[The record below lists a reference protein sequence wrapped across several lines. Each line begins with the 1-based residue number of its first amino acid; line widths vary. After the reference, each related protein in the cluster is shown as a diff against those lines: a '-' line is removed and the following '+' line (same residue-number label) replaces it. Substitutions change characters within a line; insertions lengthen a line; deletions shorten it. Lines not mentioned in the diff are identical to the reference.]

1 MKAFGKDAS
10 QKTTAT
16 LPLAQRGNDTLIRV
30 ALVARPSGKAIDPT
44 TLEALHV
51 MVKSEQGTQCATIP
65 YTISNGELVVEV
77 TADISRLLG
86 LGVYTLI
93 VTGRTPDKDYDDGYH
108 DYEIV
113 APLCKVVKSATEATT
128 DGITAQAL
136 EALRGERGL
145 SAYELAVQDGF
156 KGTLQEWLA
165 SLVPAV
171 PTPTPTPAP
180 APAGD
185 VVSLEEFNK
194 LKDTVHSLS
203 VQQMPED
210 KLKAILSVI
219 NHMFFYVGEY
229 CSILGEGGGSEEL
242 GGERLERW
250 TRAMT
255 SDIVSLLGLDANSET
270 DVKDAERL
278 VPSYESATMMSSA
291 ISSTVGNYLKM
302 IEEEKKQAEAEAGQ
316 PQP

>member
-51 MVKSEQGTQCATIP
+51 RVKSEQGTQCATIP

-93 VTGRTPDKDYDDGYH
+93 VTGRTPDKDYADGYH

-113 APLCKVVKSATEATT
+113 APLCRVVKSDTEASTES
-128 DGITAQAL
+128 ITAQAL
-136 EALRGERGL
+136 VALRGERGL
-145 SAYELAVQDGF
+145 SAYELAVQEGF
-156 KGTLQEWLA
+156 KGTLQEWLK

-171 PTPTPTPAP
+171 PTPTPAP

-194 LKDTVHSLS
+194 LKDTVRSLS

-219 NHMFFYVGEY
+219 NNMFFYVGAY

-250 TRAMT
+250 VRAMT
-255 SDIVSLLGLDANSET
+255 SDIVSLLGLDANSE
-270 DVKDAERL
+270 KDMEDAKHL
-278 VPSYESATMMSSA
+278 VPSYESATMMFSA
-291 ISSTVGNYLKM
+291 ISSTVENYLKM
-302 IEEEKKQAEAEAGQ
+302 IEEEKKQAEAGQ

>member
-10 QKTTAT
+10 QKTTAA

-51 MVKSEQGTQCATIP
+51 RVKSEQGTQCATIP
-65 YTISNGELVVEV
+65 YAISNGELVVEV

-93 VTGRTPDKDYDDGYH
+93 VTGRTPDKDYADGYH

-113 APLCKVVKSATEATT
+113 APLCRVVKSATEATT
-128 DGITAQAL
+128 DSITAQAL

-156 KGTLQEWLA
+156 KGTLQEWLK

-171 PTPTPTPAP
+171 PTPTP

-194 LKDTVHSLS
+194 LKDTVRSLS

-219 NHMFFYVGEY
+219 NNMFFYVGEY
-229 CSILGEGGGSEEL
+229 CSILGEGGGSAEL
-242 GGERLERW
+242 GEDRLERW
-250 TRAMT
+250 VRAMT
-255 SDIVSLLGLDANSET
+255 SDIVTLLGLDANNELDKRT
-270 DVKDAERL
+270 AKDL
-278 VPSYESATMMSSA
+278 VPSYESASMVMMA
-291 ISSTVGNYLKM
+291 ISSTVENTIKAL
-302 IEEEKKQAEAEAGQ
+302 EEEKKQAEGSHS
-316 PQP
+316 

>member
-10 QKTTAT
+10 QKTTAA

-51 MVKSEQGTQCATIP
+51 RVKSEQGTQCATIP
-65 YTISNGELVVEV
+65 YAISNGELVVEV

-93 VTGRTPDKDYDDGYH
+93 VTGRTPDKDYADGYH

-113 APLCKVVKSATEATT
+113 APLCRVVKSATEATT
-128 DGITAQAL
+128 DSITAQAL
-136 EALRGERGL
+136 VALRGERGL

-156 KGTLQEWLA
+156 TGTLQEWLA
-165 SLVPAV
+165 SLVPV
-171 PTPTPTPAP
+171 VPTPAP

-194 LKDTVHSLS
+194 LKDTVRSLS

-229 CSILGEGGGSEEL
+229 CSILGEGGGSMEL
-242 GGERLERW
+242 GEDRLERW
-250 TRAMT
+250 VRAMT
-255 SDIVSLLGLDANSET
+255 SDIVTLLGLDANNELDKRT
-270 DVKDAERL
+270 AKDL
-278 VPSYESATMMSSA
+278 VPSYESASMVMMA
-291 ISSTVGNYLKM
+291 ISSTVENTLKAL
-302 IEEEKKQAEAEAGQ
+302 EEEKKQAEGSHTEAQ
-316 PQP
+316 P

>member
-1 MKAFGKDAS
+1 MNAFGKGAC
-10 QKTTAT
+10 QKTTAA

-30 ALVARPSGKAIDPT
+30 ALVARPSGTAIDPT

-51 MVKSEQGTQCATIP
+51 RVKSEQGTQCATIP

-93 VTGRTPDKDYDDGYH
+93 VTGRTPDKDYADGYH

-128 DGITAQAL
+128 DSITAQAL
-136 EALRGERGL
+136 VALRGERGL

-171 PTPTPTPAP
+171 PTPTP

-194 LKDTVHSLS
+194 LKDTVRSLS
-203 VQQMPED
+203 VQQLPED

-219 NHMFFYVGEY
+219 NNMFLFTGTY
-229 CSILGEGGGSEEL
+229 IQ
-242 GGERLERW
+242 
-250 TRAMT
+250 
-255 SDIVSLLGLDANSET
+255 ANSQGAGSDEWSEA
-270 DVKDAERL
+270 VKPYRDKMVEGVLTLLNLDGSNEDNVKEAEQL
-278 VPSYESATMMSSA
+278 IPQYESAGMIFMGIA
-291 ISSTVGNYLKM
+291 ETVELYIKELKK
-302 IEEEKKQAEAEAGQ
+302 EEEKKQAEGSHSEAQ
-316 PQP
+316 P

>member
-1 MKAFGKDAS
+1 MKAFGKDC
-10 QKTTAT
+10 QKATAA

-51 MVKSEQGTQCATIP
+51 GVKSEQGTQGATIP

-93 VTGRTPDKDYDDGYH
+93 VTGRTPDKDYADGYH

-113 APLCKVVKSATEATT
+113 APLCKIVKSATEATT
-128 DGITAQAL
+128 DSITAQAL

-145 SAYELAVQDGF
+145 SAYELAVQNGF

-171 PTPTPTPAP
+171 PTPTP

-194 LKDTVHSLS
+194 LKDTVRSLS

-219 NHMFFYVGEY
+219 NNMFFYVGEY
-229 CSILGEGGGSEEL
+229 CSILGEGGGSAEL
-242 GGERLERW
+242 DEDHLQRW

-255 SDIVSLLGLDANSET
+255 SDIITLLGLDANS
-270 DVKDAERL
+270 KDDKATAKSL
-278 VPSYESATMMSSA
+278 VPSYESASLMFMA
-291 ISSTVGNYLKM
+291 ISSTVENTLKAL
-302 IEEEKKQAEAEAGQ
+302 EEEKKKQAEGSHS
-316 PQP
+316 

>member
-1 MKAFGKDAS
+1 MKAFGKDCQ
-10 QKTTAT
+10 QKSAA

-51 MVKSEQGTQCATIP
+51 RVKSEQGTQGATIP

-86 LGVYTLI
+86 LGLYTLI
-93 VTGRTPDKDYDDGYH
+93 VTGRTPDKDYADGYH

-128 DGITAQAL
+128 ESITAQAL
-136 EALRGERGL
+136 VALRGERGM
-145 SAYELAVQDGF
+145 SAYELAVQEGF

-171 PTPTPTPAP
+171 PTPTP

-194 LKDTVHSLS
+194 LKDTVRSLS
-203 VQQMPED
+203 VQQIPED

-219 NHMFFYVGEY
+219 NNMFFYVGEY
-229 CSILGEGGGSEEL
+229 CSIIGEGGGSAEL
-242 GGERLERW
+242 GEDRLQRW

-255 SDIVSLLGLDANSET
+255 SDIITLLGLDANSET
-270 DVKDAERL
+270 DKEDAEHL
-278 VPSYESATMMSSA
+278 VPSYESASMVMMA
-291 ISSTVGNYLKM
+291 ISSTVENYLKE
-302 IEEEKKQAEAEAGQ
+302 IEKEKKQAEGSHSEAQ
-316 PQP
+316 P

>member
-1 MKAFGKDAS
+1 MKAFGKDC
-10 QKTTAT
+10 QKTTAS

-51 MVKSEQGTQCATIP
+51 RVKSEQGTQGATIP

-93 VTGRTPDKDYDDGYH
+93 VTGRTPDKDYADGYH

-128 DGITAQAL
+128 DGITAQVL
-136 EALRGERGL
+136 EALRGDRGL
-145 SAYELAVQDGF
+145 SAYELAVQEGF
-156 KGTLQEWLA
+156 KGTLQEWLE

-171 PTPTPTPAP
+171 PTP

-185 VVSLEEFNK
+185 VVSLEEFKK
-194 LKDTVHSLS
+194 LKATVNSLS

-210 KLKAILSVI
+210 KLKAILSI
-219 NHMFFYVGEY
+219 IDNMFWFTGVYIEANAQGAGSDEWTEAIKPYRDKMV
-229 CSILGEGGGSEEL
+229 EGVLTLLNLDGSNE
-242 GGERLERW
+242 
-250 TRAMT
+250 
-255 SDIVSLLGLDANSET
+255 DN
-270 DVKDAERL
+270 VKEAERL
-278 VPSYESATMMSSA
+278 IPQYESAGTLFTGIGEA
-291 ISSTVGNYLKM
+291 VEEYIRQLK
-302 IEEEKKQAEAEAGQ
+302 EELKEEKKQAEGSHSEAQ
-316 PQP
+316 S

>member
-1 MKAFGKDAS
+1 MKPFGKGECP
-10 QKTTAT
+10 QKTAT

-51 MVKSEQGTQCATIP
+51 GVKSEQGTQCATIP

-93 VTGRTPDKDYDDGYH
+93 VTGRTPDKDYADGYH

-113 APLCKVVKSATEATT
+113 APLCRVVKSATEATT
-128 DGITAQAL
+128 DSITAQAL
-136 EALRGERGL
+136 QALRGERGL

-171 PTPTPTPAP
+171 PTPTP

-194 LKDTVHSLS
+194 LKATVNSLS
-203 VQQMPED
+203 VQQIPED
-210 KLKAILSVI
+210 KLKSILSVI
-219 NHMFFYVGEY
+219 NHMFFYVGAY

-242 GGERLERW
+242 GGERLDRW
-250 TRAMT
+250 AVAMT
-255 SDIVSLLGLDANSET
+255 SDIISLLGLDANSET
-270 DVKDAERL
+270 DMEKAKRL
-278 VPSYESATMMSSA
+278 IPNYESASAMFNA
-291 ISSTVGNYLKM
+291 ISSSIETYFKM
-302 IEEEKKQAEAEAGQ
+302 IEEEKKQAEGSHSEAQ
-316 PQP
+316 P

>member
-10 QKTTAT
+10 QKSTAT

-51 MVKSEQGTQCATIP
+51 RVKIEQGTQGATIP

-93 VTGRTPDKDYDDGYH
+93 VTGRTPDKDYADGYH

-156 KGTLQEWLA
+156 KGTLQEWLK
-165 SLVPAV
+165 SLVPEV
-171 PTPTPTPAP
+171 PTPAP

-194 LKDTVHSLS
+194 LKDTVRSLS

-219 NHMFFYVGEY
+219 NNMFFYVGEY

-242 GGERLERW
+242 DGERIQRW
-250 TRAMT
+250 VKAMT
-255 SDIVSLLGLDANSET
+255 SDIITLLGLDKNSAADKAT
-270 DVKDAERL
+270 AKDL
-278 VPSYESATMMSSA
+278 VPSYESASLMVVA
-291 ISSTVGNYLKM
+291 IDSFVQNTLKAL
-302 IEEEKKQAEAEAGQ
+302 EEEKKKQAEGSHS
-316 PQP
+316 

>member
-10 QKTTAT
+10 QKTTAA
-16 LPLAQRGNDTLIRV
+16 LPLAQRGNDTIIRV

-51 MVKSEQGTQCATIP
+51 RVKSEQGTQCATIP

-93 VTGRTPDKDYDDGYH
+93 VTGRTPDKDYADGYH

-113 APLCKVVKSATEATT
+113 APLCKVVKSATEANT
-128 DGITAQAL
+128 DSITAQAL
-136 EALRGERGL
+136 ETLRGERGL

-171 PTPTPTPAP
+171 PTPTP

-194 LKDTVHSLS
+194 LKYTVNSLS

-219 NHMFFYVGEY
+219 NHMFFYIGEY
-229 CSILGEGGGSEEL
+229 CSILGEGGGSAEL
-242 GGERLERW
+242 GEDRLQRW

-255 SDIVSLLGLDANSET
+255 SDIVSLLGLDANSEM
-270 DVKDAERL
+270 DVRDAERL

-291 ISSTVGNYLKM
+291 ISSTVATYLKM
-302 IEEEKKQAEAEAGQ
+302 IEEEKKQAEGSHSEAQ
-316 PQP
+316 P

>member
-1 MKAFGKDAS
+1 MKAFGKDC
-10 QKTTAT
+10 QKETAA
-16 LPLAQRGNDTLIRV
+16 LPIAQRGNDTLIRV

-51 MVKSEQGTQCATIP
+51 RVKSEQGTQCATIP

-93 VTGRTPDKDYDDGYH
+93 VTGRTPDKDYADGYH

-113 APLCKVVKSATEATT
+113 APLCRVVKSATEATT
-128 DGITAQAL
+128 DSITAQAL
-136 EALRGERGL
+136 EALRGKPGL
-145 SAYELAVQDGF
+145 SAYELAVQDGYQ
-156 KGTLQEWLA
+156 GTLQEWLA

-171 PTPTPTPAP
+171 PTP

-194 LKDTVHSLS
+194 LKDTVRSLS
-203 VQQMPED
+203 VQQLPED

-219 NHMFFYVGEY
+219 NNMFFYVGEY

-242 GGERLERW
+242 DGERIQRW
-250 TRAMT
+250 VKAMT
-255 SDIVSLLGLDANSET
+255 SDIITLLGLDANSE
-270 DVKDAERL
+270 DDKAIAKNL
-278 VPSYESATMMSSA
+278 VPSYESASLVMMA
-291 ISSTVGNYLKM
+291 ISSTVESYLKM
-302 IEEEKKQAEAEAGQ
+302 IEEEKKKQAEGSHS
-316 PQP
+316 

>member
-1 MKAFGKDAS
+1 MNAFGKGAC
-10 QKTTAT
+10 QKSTAT

-51 MVKSEQGTQCATIP
+51 MVKSEQGTQVATIP

-93 VTGRTPDKDYDDGYH
+93 VTGRTPDKDYADGYH

-113 APLCKVVKSATEATT
+113 APLCMVVKSATEATT
-128 DGITAQAL
+128 ESITAQVL
-136 EALRGERGL
+136 VALRGERGL
-145 SAYELAVQDGF
+145 SAYEQAVQEGF
-156 KGTLQEWLA
+156 NGTFQEWIK
-165 SLVPAV
+165 SLIPEV
-171 PTPTPTPAP
+171 PTPTP

-194 LKDTVHSLS
+194 LKATVNSLS
-203 VQQMPED
+203 IQQIPED
-210 KLKAILSVI
+210 KLKSILSVI

-229 CSILGEGGGSEEL
+229 CSILGEGGGSAEL
-242 GGERLERW
+242 GEDRLQRW

-255 SDIVSLLGLDANSET
+255 SDIVSLLGLDANSEM
-270 DVKDAERL
+270 DVRDAERL

-291 ISSTVGNYLKM
+291 ISSTVATYLKM
-302 IEEEKKQAEAEAGQ
+302 IEEEKKQSEAEAGQ

>member
-1 MKAFGKDAS
+1 MNAFGKGAC
-10 QKTTAT
+10 QKTTAM

-51 MVKSEQGTQCATIP
+51 RVKSEQGTQCATIP

-93 VTGRTPDKDYDDGYH
+93 VTGRTPDKDYADGYH

-128 DGITAQAL
+128 ESITAQAL

-145 SAYELAVQDGF
+145 SAYELAVQEGF
-156 KGTLQEWLA
+156 KGTLQEWLK

-171 PTPTPTPAP
+171 PTPAP

-194 LKDTVHSLS
+194 LKATVHSLS

-210 KLKAILSVI
+210 KLKAILSI
-219 NHMFFYVGEY
+219 IDNMFLFTGMYIQANGQGAGSDEWSEAVKPY
-229 CSILGEGGGSEEL
+229 RDKMIEGVLTLLNLDGSNE
-242 GGERLERW
+242 
-250 TRAMT
+250 
-255 SDIVSLLGLDANSET
+255 DN
-270 DVKDAERL
+270 VKEAEQL
-278 VPSYESATMMSSA
+278 IPQYESAGMIFMGIA
-291 ISSTVGNYLKM
+291 GVVEEYIKELKK
-302 IEEEKKQAEAEAGQ
+302 EEEKKQAEGTHSEG
-316 PQP
+316 

>member
-51 MVKSEQGTQCATIP
+51 RVKSEQGTQCATIP

-93 VTGRTPDKDYDDGYH
+93 VTGRTPDKDYADGYH

-128 DGITAQAL
+128 DSITAQAL

-171 PTPTPTPAP
+171 PTP

-210 KLKAILSVI
+210 KLKSILSVI

-229 CSILGEGGGSEEL
+229 CSIIGEGGGSAEL
-242 GGERLERW
+242 DEDRLQRW

-255 SDIVSLLGLDANSET
+255 SDIITLLGLDANNELDKRT
-270 DVKDAERL
+270 AKDL
-278 VPSYESATMMSSA
+278 VPSYESASLMMMA
-291 ISSTVGNYLKM
+291 IGSTVENTLKAL
-302 IEEEKKQAEAEAGQ
+302 EEEKKQAEGSHS
-316 PQP
+316 

>member
-1 MKAFGKDAS
+1 MNAFGKDAC

-51 MVKSEQGTQCATIP
+51 RVKSEQGTQDATIP
-65 YTISNGELVVEV
+65 YAISNGELVVEV

-93 VTGRTPDKDYDDGYH
+93 VTGRTPDKDYADGYH

-128 DGITAQAL
+128 DSITAQAL
-136 EALRGERGL
+136 VALRGERGL

-171 PTPTPTPAP
+171 PTPTP

-194 LKDTVHSLS
+194 LKDTVRSLS
-203 VQQMPED
+203 VQQLPED

-229 CSILGEGGGSEEL
+229 CSILGEGGGSDDL
-242 GGERLERW
+242 GSDRLERW
-250 TRAMT
+250 KRAMT
-255 SDIVSLLGLDANSET
+255 NDIVSLLGLDANSEM
-270 DVKDAERL
+270 DKRNAENL
-278 VPSYESATMMSSA
+278 VPSYESASMVMMA
-291 ISSTVGNYLKM
+291 ISSTVERYLM
-302 IEEEKKQAEAEAGQ
+302 EIEKEKEKKQAEGSHS
-316 PQP
+316 

>member
-10 QKTTAT
+10 QKTTAA

-30 ALVARPSGKAIDPT
+30 ALVARPSVRAIDPT

-51 MVKSEQGTQCATIP
+51 RVKSEQGTQCATIP

-93 VTGRTPDKDYDDGYH
+93 VTGRTPDKDYADGYH

-128 DGITAQAL
+128 DSITAQAL

-165 SLVPAV
+165 SLA
-171 PTPTPTPAP
+171 PTVPTPAP

-194 LKDTVHSLS
+194 LKATVNSLS

-210 KLKAILSVI
+210 KLKAILSI
-219 NHMFFYVGEY
+219 IDNMFLLTGVYIQANGQ
-229 CSILGEGGGSEEL
+229 GAGSDEWSEAVKPYRDKMIAGVL
-242 GGERLERW
+242 
-250 TRAMT
+250 T
-255 SDIVSLLGLDANSET
+255 LLNLDGSNE
-270 DVKDAERL
+270 DNVKEAEQL
-278 VPSYESATMMSSA
+278 IPQYESAGMIFMGIA
-291 ISSTVGNYLKM
+291 ETVELYIKELKK
-302 IEEEKKQAEAEAGQ
+302 EEEKKQAEGSHSEAQ
-316 PQP
+316 P

>member
-1 MKAFGKDAS
+1 MKAFGKDC
-10 QKTTAT
+10 QKETAT

-51 MVKSEQGTQCATIP
+51 RVKSEQGTQCATIP

-93 VTGRTPDKDYDDGYH
+93 VTGRTPDKDYADGYH

-128 DGITAQAL
+128 ESITAQVL
-136 EALRGERGL
+136 VALRGERGL
-145 SAYELAVQDGF
+145 SAYEQAVQEGF
-156 KGTLQEWLA
+156 KGTFQEWIK
-165 SLVPAV
+165 SLIPEV
-171 PTPTPTPAP
+171 PTPTP

-194 LKDTVHSLS
+194 LKDTVRSLS

-229 CSILGEGGGSEEL
+229 CSILGEGGGSAEL
-242 GGERLERW
+242 GEDRLERW
-250 TRAMT
+250 VRAMT
-255 SDIVSLLGLDANSET
+255 SDIVTLLGLDANNELDKRT
-270 DVKDAERL
+270 AKDL
-278 VPSYESATMMSSA
+278 VPSYESASMVMMA
-291 ISSTVGNYLKM
+291 IGSTVENTIKAL
-302 IEEEKKQAEAEAGQ
+302 EEEKKQAEGSHS
-316 PQP
+316 

>member
-1 MKAFGKDAS
+1 MKAFGKDC
-10 QKTTAT
+10 QKETAT

-51 MVKSEQGTQCATIP
+51 RVKSEQGTQCATIP

-93 VTGRTPDKDYDDGYH
+93 VTGRTPYKDYADGYH

-128 DGITAQAL
+128 ESITAQVL
-136 EALRGERGL
+136 VALRGERGL

-156 KGTLQEWLA
+156 KGTLQEWLK
-165 SLVPAV
+165 SLVPV
-171 PTPTPTPAP
+171 VPTPAP

-194 LKDTVHSLS
+194 LKDTVRSLS

-229 CSILGEGGGSEEL
+229 CSILGEGGGSDDL

-250 TRAMT
+250 VRAMT
-255 SDIVSLLGLDANSET
+255 SDIATLLGLDANSE
-270 DVKDAERL
+270 DDKAKAKYL
-278 VPSYESATMMSSA
+278 IPSYESASLVFMA
-291 ISSTVGNYLKM
+291 IGSTVENYLKM
-302 IEEEKKQAEAEAGQ
+302 IEEEKKRAEAEAGK

>member
-1 MKAFGKDAS
+1 MKAFGKDC
-10 QKTTAT
+10 QKAT
-16 LPLAQRGNDTLIRV
+16 VALPLAQRGNDTLIRV

-51 MVKSEQGTQCATIP
+51 RVKSEQGTQGATIP

-93 VTGRTPDKDYDDGYH
+93 VTGRTPDKDYADGYH

-128 DGITAQAL
+128 DSITAQAL
-136 EALRGERGL
+136 AALRGERGL

-165 SLVPAV
+165 SLVPVV
-171 PTPTPTPAP
+171 PTPTP

-194 LKDTVHSLS
+194 LKDTVRSLS

-210 KLKAILSVI
+210 KLKAVLSVI
-219 NHMFFYVGEY
+219 DNMFLFTGTYIQANGQGAGSDEWSEAVKPY
-229 CSILGEGGGSEEL
+229 RDKMVEGVLTLLNLDGSNE
-242 GGERLERW
+242 
-250 TRAMT
+250 
-255 SDIVSLLGLDANSET
+255 DN
-270 DVKDAERL
+270 VKEAEQL
-278 VPSYESATMMSSA
+278 IPQYESAGMIFMGIA
-291 ISSTVGNYLKM
+291 ETVELYIKELKK
-302 IEEEKKQAEAEAGQ
+302 EEEKKKAEGSHSEAQ
-316 PQP
+316 P

>member
-1 MKAFGKDAS
+1 MKAFGKDC
-10 QKTTAT
+10 QKETAA

-44 TLEALHV
+44 TLESLHV
-51 MVKSEQGTQCATIP
+51 RVKSEQGTQCATIP

-93 VTGRTPDKDYDDGYH
+93 VTGRTPDKDYADGYH

-113 APLCKVVKSATEATT
+113 APLCKVVKTATEATT

-156 KGTLQEWLA
+156 KGTLQEWLK

-171 PTPTPTPAP
+171 PTPTP

-194 LKDTVHSLS
+194 LKDTVRSLS

-210 KLKAILSVI
+210 KLKSILSVI
-219 NHMFFYVGEY
+219 NNMFFYVGEY
-229 CSILGEGGGSEEL
+229 CSILGEGGGSGDL
-242 GGERLERW
+242 DSDRLQRW

-255 SDIVSLLGLDANSET
+255 SDIITLLGLDANRE
-270 DVKDAERL
+270 DDKAIAKDL
-278 VPSYESATMMSSA
+278 VPSYESASLMAVA
-291 ISSTVGNYLKM
+291 IDSFVQNTLKAL
-302 IEEEKKQAEAEAGQ
+302 EEEKKKQAEGSHSEAQ
-316 PQP
+316 P

>member
-1 MKAFGKDAS
+1 MNAFGKGAC

-16 LPLAQRGNDTLIRV
+16 LPLAQRGNDTIIRV

-51 MVKSEQGTQCATIP
+51 GVKSEQGTQCATIP

-93 VTGRTPDKDYDDGYH
+93 VTGRTPDKDYADGYH

-128 DGITAQAL
+128 DIITAQAL
-136 EALRGERGL
+136 VALRGERGL
-145 SAYELAVQDGF
+145 SAYEQAVQEGF
-156 KGTLQEWLA
+156 KGTFQEWIK

-171 PTPTPTPAP
+171 PPPAP

-194 LKDTVHSLS
+194 LKDTVRSLS

-219 NHMFFYVGEY
+219 NNMFFYVGAY

-250 TRAMT
+250 VEAMT
-255 SDIVSLLGLDANSET
+255 SDIVTLLGLDANSE
-270 DVKDAERL
+270 DDKAKAKYL
-278 VPSYESATMMSSA
+278 VPSYESATMMFSA

-302 IEEEKKQAEAEAGQ
+302 IEEEKKQAAAEAGQ

>member
-1 MKAFGKDAS
+1 MKAFGKDAC
-10 QKTTAT
+10 QKTTAS

-51 MVKSEQGTQCATIP
+51 RVKSEQGTQCATIP

-93 VTGRTPDKDYDDGYH
+93 VTGRTPDKDYADGYH

-128 DGITAQAL
+128 DSITAQAL
-136 EALRGERGL
+136 VALRGERGL

-171 PTPTPTPAP
+171 PTPTP

-194 LKDTVHSLS
+194 LKDTVRSLS

-210 KLKAILSVI
+210 KIKAILSVI
-219 NHMFFYVGEY
+219 DNMFLFTGMYIQANGQGAGSDEWFEAVKPYRDKMIAGVLTLLNLDGSNEDNVKEAEQLIPQYDSAGMIFMGIDGVVGEY
-229 CSILGEGGGSEEL
+229 I
-242 GGERLERW
+242 
-250 TRAMT
+250 
-255 SDIVSLLGLDANSET
+255 
-270 DVKDAERL
+270 KQ
-278 VPSYESATMMSSA
+278 
-291 ISSTVGNYLKM
+291 LK
-302 IEEEKKQAEAEAGQ
+302 EEKKQAEGSHSEAQ
-316 PQP
+316 P

>member
-1 MKAFGKDAS
+1 MNAFGKGAC

-51 MVKSEQGTQCATIP
+51 RVKSEQGTQGATIP

-86 LGVYTLI
+86 LGVYTLV
-93 VTGRTPDKDYDDGYH
+93 VTGRTPDKDYADGYH

-165 SLVPAV
+165 SLVPTV
-171 PTPTPTPAP
+171 PTPAP
-180 APAGD
+180 APTGD

-194 LKDTVHSLS
+194 LKDTVRSLS

-210 KLKAILSVI
+210 KLKAVLSVI
-219 NHMFFYVGEY
+219 DNMFLFTGKYIQANGQGAGSDEWSEAVKPY
-229 CSILGEGGGSEEL
+229 RDKMVEGVLTLLNLDGSNE
-242 GGERLERW
+242 
-250 TRAMT
+250 
-255 SDIVSLLGLDANSET
+255 DN
-270 DVKDAERL
+270 VKEAEQL
-278 VPSYESATMMSSA
+278 IPQYESASMIFMGIA
-291 ISSTVGNYLKM
+291 EVVELYIKELKK
-302 IEEEKKQAEAEAGQ
+302 EEEKKKAEGSHSEAQ
-316 PQP
+316 P

>member
-1 MKAFGKDAS
+1 MKPFGKGECP
-10 QKTTAT
+10 QKTVA

-30 ALVARPSGKAIDPT
+30 ALVASPSGKAIDPT

-51 MVKSEQGTQCATIP
+51 RVKSEQGTQGATIP

-86 LGVYTLI
+86 LGLYTLI
-93 VTGRTPDKDYDDGYH
+93 VTGRTPDKDYADGYH

-113 APLCKVVKSATEATT
+113 APLCKVVKSASEATT
-128 DGITAQAL
+128 DSITAQAL

-145 SAYELAVQDGF
+145 SAYELAVQEGF
-156 KGTLQEWLA
+156 KGTLQEWLK

-171 PTPTPTPAP
+171 PTPTP

-194 LKDTVHSLS
+194 LKDTVRSLS

-229 CSILGEGGGSEEL
+229 CLILGEGGGSEEL

-250 TRAMT
+250 KRAMT
-255 SDIVSLLGLDANSET
+255 NDIVSLLGLDANNEMN
-270 DVKDAERL
+270 VRDAENL
-278 VPSYESATMMSSA
+278 VPSFESASMMMMA
-291 ISSTVGNYLKM
+291 IGSTVATYLKM

>member
-1 MKAFGKDAS
+1 MKAFGKDCQKETAS
-10 QKTTAT
+10 

-51 MVKSEQGTQCATIP
+51 GVKSEQGTQCATIP

-93 VTGRTPDKDYDDGYH
+93 VTGRTPDKDYADGYH

-113 APLCKVVKSATEATT
+113 APLCRVVKSATEATT

-136 EALRGERGL
+136 VALRGERGL
-145 SAYELAVQDGF
+145 SAYEQAVQEGF
-156 KGTLQEWLA
+156 KGTFQEWIK
-165 SLVPAV
+165 SLIPEV
-171 PTPTPTPAP
+171 PTPTP

-194 LKDTVHSLS
+194 LKATVNSLS
-203 VQQMPED
+203 LQQMPED
-210 KLKAILSVI
+210 KLKAVLSVI
-219 NHMFFYVGEY
+219 DNMFLFTGTYIQANGQGAGSDEWSEAVKPY
-229 CSILGEGGGSEEL
+229 RDKMVEGVLTLLNLDGSNE
-242 GGERLERW
+242 
-250 TRAMT
+250 
-255 SDIVSLLGLDANSET
+255 DN
-270 DVKDAERL
+270 VKEAEQL
-278 VPSYESATMMSSA
+278 IPQYESAGMIFMGIA
-291 ISSTVGNYLKM
+291 ETVELYIKELKK
-302 IEEEKKQAEAEAGQ
+302 EEEKKQAEGSHSEAQ
-316 PQP
+316 P

>member
-1 MKAFGKDAS
+1 MKAFGKDC
-10 QKTTAT
+10 QKSTAT

-51 MVKSEQGTQCATIP
+51 GVKSEQGTQCATIP

-93 VTGRTPDKDYDDGYH
+93 VTGRTPDKDYADGYH

-128 DGITAQAL
+128 DCITAQAL

-145 SAYELAVQDGF
+145 SAYELAVQEGY

-171 PTPTPTPAP
+171 PTPTP

-194 LKDTVHSLS
+194 LKDTVRSLS

-219 NHMFFYVGEY
+219 NNMFFYVGEY
-229 CSILGEGGGSEEL
+229 CLILGEGGGSEEL
-242 GGERLERW
+242 DSERIQRW
-250 TRAMT
+250 VKAMT
-255 SDIVSLLGLDANSET
+255 SDIVTLLGLDANSE
-270 DVKDAERL
+270 DDKAKAKYL
-278 VPSYESATMMSSA
+278 VPSYESASLMMMA
-291 ISSTVGNYLKM
+291 IGSTVEAYLKE
-302 IEEEKKQAEAEAGQ
+302 IEKKKKQAEGSHSEAQ
-316 PQP
+316 P

>member
-1 MKAFGKDAS
+1 MNAFGKGAC
-10 QKTTAT
+10 QKSTAA

-51 MVKSEQGTQCATIP
+51 RVKIEQGTQGATIP
-65 YTISNGELVVEV
+65 YSISNGELVVEV

-93 VTGRTPDKDYDDGYH
+93 VTGRTPDKDYADGYH

-128 DGITAQAL
+128 DSITAQAL
-136 EALRGERGL
+136 VALRGERGL

-165 SLVPAV
+165 SLVPTV
-171 PTPTPTPAP
+171 PTPAP
-180 APAGD
+180 APTGD

-194 LKDTVHSLS
+194 LKDTVRSLS

-210 KLKAILSVI
+210 KLKAVLSVI
-219 NHMFFYVGEY
+219 DNMFLFTGKYIQANGQGAGSDEWSEAVKPY
-229 CSILGEGGGSEEL
+229 RDKMVEGVL
-242 GGERLERW
+242 TLLNLD
-250 TRAMT
+250 T
-255 SDIVSLLGLDANSET
+255 SNEDS
-270 DVKDAERL
+270 VKEAEQL
-278 VPSYESATMMSSA
+278 IPQYESAGMIFMGIA
-291 ISSTVGNYLKM
+291 ETVELYIKELKKQ
-302 IEEEKKQAEAEAGQ
+302 EEKKQAEGSHSEAQ
-316 PQP
+316 S

>member
-1 MKAFGKDAS
+1 MNAFGKGACQ
-10 QKTTAT
+10 QKTTAS

-51 MVKSEQGTQCATIP
+51 RVKSEQGTQCATIP

-93 VTGRTPDKDYDDGYH
+93 VTGRTPDKDYADGYH

-128 DGITAQAL
+128 DSITAQAL

-171 PTPTPTPAP
+171 PTPAP

-194 LKDTVHSLS
+194 LKSTVNSLS

-219 NHMFFYVGEY
+219 NNMFFYVGEY
-229 CSILGEGGGSEEL
+229 CSILGEGGGSDEL
-242 GGERLERW
+242 GSDRLERW
-250 TRAMT
+250 KRAMT
-255 SDIVSLLGLDANSET
+255 NDIVSLLGLDANSEM
-270 DVKDAERL
+270 DKRNAENL
-278 VPSYESATMMSSA
+278 VPSYESASMVMMA
-291 ISSTVGNYLKM
+291 ISSTVERYL
-302 IEEEKKQAEAEAGQ
+302 IEIEKEKKQAEGSHSEAQ
-316 PQP
+316 P

>member
-1 MKAFGKDAS
+1 MKAFGKDC
-10 QKTTAT
+10 QKATAA

-51 MVKSEQGTQCATIP
+51 RVKSEQGTQGATIP
-65 YTISNGELVVEV
+65 YAISNGELVVEV

-93 VTGRTPDKDYDDGYH
+93 VTGRTPDKDYADGYH

-128 DGITAQAL
+128 ESITAQAL

-145 SAYELAVQDGF
+145 SAYELAVQEGF
-156 KGTLQEWLA
+156 KGTLQEWLK
-165 SLVPAV
+165 SLVPEV
-171 PTPTPTPAP
+171 PTPAP

-194 LKDTVHSLS
+194 LKATVNSLS
-203 VQQMPED
+203 LQQMPED

-229 CSILGEGGGSEEL
+229 CSILGEGGGSDDL
-242 GGERLERW
+242 GSDRLERW
-250 TRAMT
+250 VRAMT
-255 SDIVSLLGLDANSET
+255 SDIVTLLGLDANNELDKRT
-270 DVKDAERL
+270 AKDL
-278 VPSYESATMMSSA
+278 VPSYESASMVMMA
-291 ISSTVGNYLKM
+291 IGSTVENTIKAL
-302 IEEEKKQAEAEAGQ
+302 EEEKKQAEGSHS
-316 PQP
+316 

>member
-1 MKAFGKDAS
+1 MNAFGKGACQ
-10 QKTTAT
+10 QKTAT

-51 MVKSEQGTQCATIP
+51 RVKSEQGTQGATIP

-93 VTGRTPDKDYDDGYH
+93 VTGRTPDKDYADGYH

-145 SAYELAVQDGF
+145 SAYELAVQEGF
-156 KGTLQEWLA
+156 KGTLQEWLK
-165 SLVPAV
+165 SLVPEV
-171 PTPTPTPAP
+171 PTPAP

-194 LKDTVHSLS
+194 LKATVNSLS

-210 KLKAILSVI
+210 KLKAILSI
-219 NHMFFYVGEY
+219 IDNMFWFTGVYIEANAQGAGSDEWAEAVKPYKDKMVDGVLTLLNRDRSNEDNVKEAEQLIPQYDSAGILFTGIGEAVEEY
-229 CSILGEGGGSEEL
+229 IRQLKEEL
-242 GGERLERW
+242 
-250 TRAMT
+250 
-255 SDIVSLLGLDANSET
+255 
-270 DVKDAERL
+270 K
-278 VPSYESATMMSSA
+278 
-291 ISSTVGNYLKM
+291 
-302 IEEEKKQAEAEAGQ
+302 KKQAEGSHSEG
-316 PQP
+316 

>member
-10 QKTTAT
+10 QKTTAKI
-16 LPLAQRGNDTLIRV
+16 PLAQRGNDTLIRV

-51 MVKSEQGTQCATIP
+51 RVKSEQGTQCATIP

-93 VTGRTPDKDYDDGYH
+93 VTGRTPDKDYADGYH

-145 SAYELAVQDGF
+145 SAYEQAVQEGF
-156 KGTLQEWLA
+156 KGTFQEWIN
-165 SLVPAV
+165 SLIPVV
-171 PTPTPTPAP
+171 PTPAP

-194 LKDTVHSLS
+194 LKATVNSLS
-203 VQQMPED
+203 LQQMPED

-219 NHMFFYVGEY
+219 DNMFLFTGMYIQANGQGAGSDEWSEAVKPY
-229 CSILGEGGGSEEL
+229 RDKMIEGVLTLLNLDGSNKDNVKEAEL
-242 GGERLERW
+242 L
-250 TRAMT
+250 
-255 SDIVSLLGLDANSET
+255 I
-270 DVKDAERL
+270 
-278 VPSYESATMMSSA
+278 PQYESAGMIFMGIA
-291 ISSTVGNYLKM
+291 ETVELYIKELKK
-302 IEEEKKQAEAEAGQ
+302 EEEKKQAEGSHSEAQ
-316 PQP
+316 P

>member
-1 MKAFGKDAS
+1 MKAFGKDC
-10 QKTTAT
+10 QKATAA

-51 MVKSEQGTQCATIP
+51 RVKSEQGTQVATIP

-77 TADISRLLG
+77 TEDISRLLG

-93 VTGRTPDKDYDDGYH
+93 VKGRTPDKDYSDGYH

-128 DGITAQAL
+128 DSITAQAL
-136 EALRGERGL
+136 ETLRGERGL
-145 SAYELAVQDGF
+145 SAYEQAVQEGF
-156 KGTLQEWLA
+156 KGTFQEWIK

-171 PTPTPTPAP
+171 PTPAP

-194 LKDTVHSLS
+194 LKATVNSLS

-270 DVKDAERL
+270 DMEKAKYL

-291 ISSTVGNYLKM
+291 ISSTVGYYLKM

>member
-1 MKAFGKDAS
+1 MKAFGKDC
-10 QKTTAT
+10 QKETAT

-93 VTGRTPDKDYDDGYH
+93 VTGRTPDKDYADGYH

-128 DGITAQAL
+128 ESITAQVL
-136 EALRGERGL
+136 VALRGERGL
-145 SAYELAVQDGF
+145 SAYEQAVQEGF
-156 KGTLQEWLA
+156 KGTFQEWIK
-165 SLVPAV
+165 SLIPEV
-171 PTPTPTPAP
+171 PTPTP

-194 LKDTVHSLS
+194 LKDTVRSLS

-229 CSILGEGGGSEEL
+229 CSILGEGGGSAEL
-242 GGERLERW
+242 GEDRLERW
-250 TRAMT
+250 VRAMT
-255 SDIVSLLGLDANSET
+255 SDIVTLLGLDANNELDKRT
-270 DVKDAERL
+270 AKDL
-278 VPSYESATMMSSA
+278 VPSYESASMVMMA
-291 ISSTVGNYLKM
+291 IGSTVENTIKAL
-302 IEEEKKQAEAEAGQ
+302 EEEKKQAEGSHS
-316 PQP
+316 

>member
-1 MKAFGKDAS
+1 MNAFGKGACQ
-10 QKTTAT
+10 QKTAT

-51 MVKSEQGTQCATIP
+51 RVKSEQGTQCATIP

-86 LGVYTLI
+86 LGLYTLI
-93 VTGRTPDKDYDDGYH
+93 VTGRTPDKDYADGYH

-128 DGITAQAL
+128 DSITAQAL
-136 EALRGERGL
+136 EALRGEQGL
-145 SAYELAVQDGF
+145 SAYELAVQEGF

-165 SLVPAV
+165 SLVPEV
-171 PTPTPTPAP
+171 PTPAP
-180 APAGD
+180 EPAGD

-194 LKDTVHSLS
+194 LKATVNSLS
-203 VQQMPED
+203 LQQMPED

-255 SDIVSLLGLDANSET
+255 SDIVSLLGLDANSEM
-270 DVKDAERL
+270 DVRDAERL

-291 ISSTVGNYLKM
+291 ISSTVGYYLKM

>member
-51 MVKSEQGTQCATIP
+51 RVKSEQGTQCATIP

-93 VTGRTPDKDYDDGYH
+93 VTGRTPDKDYADGYH

-113 APLCKVVKSATEATT
+113 APLCRVVKSATEASTES
-128 DGITAQAL
+128 ITAQAL
-136 EALRGERGL
+136 VALRGERGL
-145 SAYELAVQDGF
+145 SAYELAVQEGF
-156 KGTLQEWLA
+156 KGTLQEWLK

-171 PTPTPTPAP
+171 PTPTPAP

-194 LKDTVHSLS
+194 LKDTVRSLS

-219 NHMFFYVGEY
+219 NNMFFYVGEY
-229 CSILGEGGGSEEL
+229 CSILGEGGGSAEL
-242 GGERLERW
+242 GEDRLQRW
-250 TRAMT
+250 VRAMT
-255 SDIVSLLGLDANSET
+255 SDIVTLLGLDANSE
-270 DVKDAERL
+270 DDKAEAKYL
-278 VPSYESATMMSSA
+278 VPSYESASMVMMA
-291 ISSTVGNYLKM
+291 ISSTVESYLKM
-302 IEEEKKQAEAEAGQ
+302 IEEEKKKQAEGSHS
-316 PQP
+316 

>member
-1 MKAFGKDAS
+1 MNAFGKGAC

-51 MVKSEQGTQCATIP
+51 GVKSEQGTQCATIP

-93 VTGRTPDKDYDDGYH
+93 VTGRTPDKDYADGYH

-128 DGITAQAL
+128 DSITAQAL
-136 EALRGERGL
+136 QALRGERGL